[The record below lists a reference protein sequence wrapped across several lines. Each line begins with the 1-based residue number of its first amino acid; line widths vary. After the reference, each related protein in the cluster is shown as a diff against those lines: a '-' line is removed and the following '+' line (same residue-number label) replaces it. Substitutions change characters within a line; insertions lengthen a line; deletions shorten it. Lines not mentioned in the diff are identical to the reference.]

1 MKLLDLSDP
10 TIPHTLGELDTIGGA
25 EACYSAVATD
35 SFAFMGW
42 FNTPFFRVA
51 DVSEPNRPVF
61 VGSCD
66 PFEYAQDMVL
76 RDSFIYCAENYKFQV
91 VNVARPRAP
100 QVVGTC
106 GLQNASLDLF
116 VSDSLAYVGN
126 WPSPIINISDPTHPT
141 TVGNF
146 SMPLGGVYVRDTFVY
161 LAMSYDSMFV
171 YSVSNPSLPVRL
183 GRLDFSGG
191 QQYAEYNLDIEVL
204 DTIAY
209 VGGWHLKTVSV
220 ADPRNP
226 REVGERWNP
235 PSSYIPRL
243 TYAAPYL
250 YVACSDGG
258 VCIMETLQTGVSESV
273 RRSATCRISVTPS
286 LTRGPVRVAACVP
299 GNAFILEVF
308 DVTGNLIQ
316 RRTGSMK
323 GTQTIDLTSAPDG
336 AYLVMVKTDVGMSTT
351 KVVKTRR

>member
-1 MKLLDLSDP
+1 M
-10 TIPHTLGELDTIGGA
+10 IGELDTLNA
-25 EACYSAVATD
+25 NEWSTSVATDD
-35 SFAFMGW
+35 SFAFLGW
-42 FNTPFFRVA
+42 FNTPLFRSVDISDPTHPA
-51 DVSEPNRPVF
+51 F
-61 VGSCD
+61 AGSCD
-66 PFEYAQDMVL
+66 PFEEAQDMVL
-76 RDSFIYCAENYKFQV
+76 RDSFVYCAENYRFQV
-91 VNVARPRAP
+91 VNIAHPRAP
-100 QVVGTC
+100 VVVGTC
-106 GLQNASLDLF
+106 RLQEHATTLCMQ
-116 VSDSLAYVGN
+116 DSLAYVGS
-126 WPSPIINISDPTHPT
+126 WPSPIISVSDPVHPE

-146 SMPLGGVYVRDTFVY
+146 PMPLGGVCVRDTFAY

-171 YSVSNPSLPVRL
+171 YSVANPALPVRL
-183 GRLDFSGG
+183 GSLDFAGG
-191 QQYAEYNLDIEVL
+191 QQYAEYDLDIEVL

-258 VCIMETLQTGVSESV
+258 VCIMETLQTGISEPARTVLAKHIAVSP
-273 RRSATCRISVTPS
+273 T

-299 GNAFILEVF
+299 GKAFILEVF

-316 RRTGSMK
+316 KKTGSTK
-323 GTQTIDLTSAPDG
+323 GAQTIDLTSAPDG
-336 AYLVMVKTDVGMSTT
+336 VYLVMVKTEVGVNTM